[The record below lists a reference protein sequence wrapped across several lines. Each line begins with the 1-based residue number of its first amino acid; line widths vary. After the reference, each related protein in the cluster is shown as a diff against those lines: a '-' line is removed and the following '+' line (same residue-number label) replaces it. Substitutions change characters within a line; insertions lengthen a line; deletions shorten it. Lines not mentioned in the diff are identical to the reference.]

1 METTENNWALGEQV
15 NLPREEKL
23 LKKSG
28 TTSYLR
34 YIASRYICIR
44 EATDGHRGILMKV
57 LGKTSGERI
66 MMVNGE
72 PFCKEDHEELFV
84 GKRYFSYS
92 FPRATEVMEALD
104 IIRFD
109 QDLQQKFEAA
119 SMHINPDSTFWVSD
133 TTRNMLLRRKQQ
145 FVSGR
150 DGQLYPA
157 RDDGE
162 HYRVTFVYFYKGSLN
177 W

>member
-1 METTENNWALGEQV
+1 METIENKWTLGELV
-15 NLPREEKL
+15 TLPRQEKL

-34 YIASRYICIR
+34 YIGSRYICIR

-57 LGKTSGERI
+57 LGKTDGDRI
-66 MMVNGE
+66 IMVNGE
-72 PFCKEDHEELFV
+72 PFSKDDREELFV
-84 GKRYFSYS
+84 GVRYLSYL
-92 FPRATEVMEALD
+92 FPRDNEVMEALD
-104 IIRFD
+104 ILRGN
-109 QDLQQKFEAA
+109 QDLQRKFEEA
-119 SMHINPDSTFWVSD
+119 SMHVNPDSTFWVSD
-133 TTRNMLLRRKQQ
+133 TVRNVLLHRKPQYL
-145 FVSGR
+145 SGR

-157 RDDGE
+157 SDDGE